1 MITLDITQRRDI
13 IDKVLQDIYTAK
25 SKGRVVNEAL
35 LDKFLKNEINN
46 FASNEDIEAEDISNE
61 DIETIRREVEYNAP
75 IQHSTEGFI
84 LDEYEEGAD
93 WFTELEDKSRK
104 DGEYWNNYMQYLI
117 KEGKLDRNSLNKL
130 RNETLVNLMNCL
142 GDPLVKSSKQLVR
155 RGLVV
160 GDVQSG
166 KTATYIGL
174 MCKAADAGYKA
185 IIVLAGTTESLRKQT
200 QQRVEEGLI
209 GYTIE
214 SAQNGRQLLTN
225 IKKIGVGKFR
235 SSDSKTPTSFA
246 SRDDDFRGDKNKTI
260 ATLGSQSSICVF
272 VIKKNK
278 TVLEKLY
285 NWLKDLNANE
295 SDGLIHHPLLLLDDE
310 ADNASLNTRKKEG
323 KKENDNLNPT
333 AINKGIRKILNLFY
347 TSTYVGFTATPFAN
361 VFIDPETTEEME
373 NSDLFP
379 ENFIYSLP
387 TPTTY
392 VGAAKL
398 FSENG
403 ACNHCIKYIS
413 DIDEPDDEILK
424 GSSDAENDA
433 RMLYFKHKKSW
444 KGEFPDSLT
453 DSIRCFYLANVIRDL
468 RGDMMS
474 PRTMMINIS
483 RFTKVHGHITEHVSN
498 IYNND
503 VDEIEFAFK
512 DKFED
517 NSDNALFCKFC
528 KLFEKHFS
536 NCEFPIE
543 KVVDKQRLYDAI
555 NGFVIKSINSNSADS
570 LDYAHYPSMRCIAIG
585 GLSLSRGLTLEGLMV
600 SYFYRNTAT
609 FDVLMQMGRW
619 FGYRRNYEDIC
630 QIWCTKDSASWY
642 QDIWKASE
650 ELKDDISKMFDA
662 RMTPREFGL
671 KVHDISDDLQI
682 TAANKMRSA
691 LDYDIQ
697 LSYWGNIFET
707 PYINQSLKDNDIN
720 VSLVNEFFTDV
731 CPISKMKQMSGSLVY
746 SGLDKSDIVKFVNNL
761 AISRRNI
768 HFQIDQIVDFLE
780 KDNDPK
786 LESWD
791 IQFVASSRMKSRF
804 DIAGAKIAGVER
816 TLYMKNGVVCFTNKG
831 RLGGTSETALLLT
844 PKQKAKAEVNYK
856 NNKGINQNSNVS
868 KFPSDTWFKYVDDR
882 NPCLFIY
889 PVKPKND
896 INDETEN
903 KRIIELISKL
913 DNSPLYGFSIGLPK
927 NLSSSAE
934 SKHYKITKDLAQQL
948 FDDFAES
955 DDDE

>member
-1 MITLDITQRRDI
+1 MEYDIEDGKDKKKDAIKAPRI
-13 IDKVLQDIYTAK
+13 IHKEEIEPSKKKK
-25 SKGRVVNEAL
+25 SEPV
-35 LDKFLKNEINN
+35 EIVRFNP
-46 FASNEDIEAEDISNE
+46 SSKEDIDI
-61 DIETIRREVEYNAP
+61 IRREVEYNAP

-142 GDPLVKSSKQLVR
+142 GDPLVKSSKQVVR

-174 MCKAADAGYKA
+174 MCKAADAGYKT

-214 SAQNGRQLLTN
+214 SAKNGNQSLN
-225 IKKIGVGKFR
+225 KINKIGVGLFR

-246 SRDDDFRGDKNKTI
+246 SKDDDFKGEKDKTI
-260 ATLGSQSSICVF
+260 ATLSSQSSICVF

-285 NWLKDLNANE
+285 NWLKDLNANDE
-295 SDGLIHHPLLLLDDE
+295 DGLIHHPLLLLDDE

-347 TSTYVGFTATPFAN
+347 TATYTGFTATPFAN

-398 FSENG
+398 FSDDGE
-403 ACNHCIKYIS
+403 CKHCIKYIS
-413 DIDEPDDEILK
+413 DIDEPEDDIVK
-424 GSSDAENDA
+424 GCSDAENDA

-468 RGDMMS
+468 RLNEKS

-483 RFTKVHGHITEHVSN
+483 RFTKVHDYITQYVSG
-498 IYNND
+498 IYNQD
-503 VDEIEFAFK
+503 VDEIEFGFK
-512 DKFED
+512 DEFE
-517 NSDNALFCKFC
+517 NNTGNALFCKLC
-528 KLFEKHFS
+528 QLFEKHFS
-536 NCEFPIE
+536 NCGFTIE
-543 KVVDKQRLYDAI
+543 EVVNKQRLYDGI
-555 NGFVIKSINSNSADS
+555 KDIIIKSINSNSADN

-642 QDIWKASE
+642 RDIWKASE
-650 ELKDDISKMFDA
+650 ELKDDISKMYDA

-697 LSYWGNIFET
+697 LAYWGNVFET
-707 PYINQSLKDNDIN
+707 PYINQSLKDNDTNI
-720 VSLVNEFFTDV
+720 SFVNKFFTSV
-731 CPISKMKQMSGSLVY
+731 CPISKMEQVSGSLVY
-746 SGLDKSDIVKFVNNL
+746 RNLDKSDIVKFISNL
-761 AISRRNI
+761 AVSRRNI

-780 KDNDPK
+780 KEN
-786 LESWD
+786 
-791 IQFVASSRMKSRF
+791 A
-804 DIAGAKIAGVER
+804 
-816 TLYMKNGVVCFTNKG
+816 TL
-831 RLGGTSETALLLT
+831 A
-844 PKQKAKAEVNYK
+844 
-856 NNKGINQNSNVS
+856 
-868 KFPSDTWFKYVDDR
+868 
-882 NPCLFIY
+882 
-889 PVKPKND
+889 
-896 INDETEN
+896 
-903 KRIIELISKL
+903 
-913 DNSPLYGFSIGLPK
+913 
-927 NLSSSAE
+927 
-934 SKHYKITKDLAQQL
+934 
-948 FDDFAES
+948 
-955 DDDE
+955 

>member
-1 MITLDITQRRDI
+1 MIELDITQRREI
-13 IDKVLQDIYTAK
+13 IDKVLQDIYTAR
-25 SKGRVVNEAL
+25 SRGRVVDEAK

-46 FASNEDIEAEDISNE
+46 FASNEDIEVEDISKE
-61 DIETIRREVEYNAP
+61 DIDIIRREVEYNAP

-84 LDEYEEGAD
+84 LDEYEDGAD
-93 WFTELEDKSRK
+93 WFTELEDESRK

-214 SAQNGRQLLTN
+214 SARNGRQALTN
-225 IKKIGVGKFR
+225 IKKIGVGLFR

-278 TVLEKLY
+278 IVLEKLY
-285 NWLKDLNANE
+285 NWLRDLNANAE
-295 SDGLIHHPLLLLDDE
+295 DGLIHHPLLLLDDE
-310 ADNASLNTRKKEG
+310 ADNASLNTRKKDG
-323 KKENDNLNPT
+323 KKETDNLNPN

-398 FSENG
+398 FSEEG
-403 ACNHCIKYIS
+403 VCKHCIKYIS
-413 DIDEPDDEILK
+413 DIDEPEDEIVK

-433 RMLYFKHKKSW
+433 RMLYFKHKKTW

-453 DSIRCFYLANVIRDL
+453 DSIRCFYIANVIRDL
-468 RGDMMS
+468 RGDVMS

-483 RFTKVHGHITEHVSN
+483 RFTKVHGYINQYVSN
-498 IYNND
+498 IYNKD
-503 VDEIEFAFK
+503 VNEIEFAFN
-512 DKFED
+512 DKFE
-517 NSDNALFCKFC
+517 NNTDNALFCKFC

-536 NCEFPIE
+536 NCGFSIE
-543 KVVDKQRLYDAI
+543 EVVDKQRLYDAI
-555 NGFVIKSINSNSADS
+555 NGFVIKSINSRSDS
-570 LDYAHYPSMRCIAIG
+570 LDYVQYPSMRCIAIG

-600 SYFYRNTAT
+600 SYFYRNTVT
-609 FDVLMQMGRW
+609 YDVLMQMGRW

-642 QDIWKASE
+642 RDIWRASE
-650 ELKDDISKMFDA
+650 ELKNDISKMFEA

-697 LSYWGNIFET
+697 LSFWGSTFET
-707 PYINQSLKDNDIN
+707 PYINQGLKDNDN
-720 VSLVNEFFTDV
+720 NDSLVNEFFTNV
-731 CPISKMKQMSGSLVY
+731 CPISDMKQISGSLVF
-746 SGLDKSDIVKFVNNL
+746 SGIHKSDIVIFINNL
-761 AISRRNI
+761 AVSRKNI

-780 KDNDPK
+780 NDNDSK

-791 IQFVASSRMKSRF
+791 IMLVASSRMKPCF
-804 DIAGAKIAGVER
+804 DVAGDKIAGVER

-831 RLGGTSETALLLT
+831 RLGGTTETALLLT
-844 PKQKAKAEVNYK
+844 QEQKVKAEKDYK
-856 NNKGINQNSNVS
+856 NNKRIRQDLDVS
-868 KFPSDTWFKYVDDR
+868 TFPSDTWFKYVDDR

-896 INDETEN
+896 IDDETEN
-903 KRIIELISKL
+903 TKIIELISEL
-913 DNSPLYGFSIGLPK
+913 GNRPLYGFSIGLPK
-927 NLSSSAE
+927 NLSVGNE
-934 SKHYKITKDLAQQL
+934 CKHYKITKDLAQQL
-948 FDDFAES
+948 FEDFAES

>member
-1 MITLDITQRRDI
+1 MIKLDITQRREI
-13 IDKVLQDIYTAK
+13 IDKILQDIYTAK
-25 SKGRVVNEAL
+25 SKGKVVDEAKL
-35 LDKFLKNEINN
+35 EKFLRNEINN
-46 FASNEDIEAEDISNE
+46 FASNEDIEAEDISKE
-61 DIETIRREVEYNAP
+61 DVETIRREVEYHAP

-93 WFTELEDKSRK
+93 WFTELEDNSRK
-104 DGEYWNNYMQYLI
+104 DGVYWKNYMHYLI
-117 KEGKLDRNSLNKL
+117 KEGKLDRNSINKL

-166 KTATYIGL
+166 KTATYVGL

-214 SAQNGRQLLTN
+214 SAQNGRQSLTN
-225 IKKIGVGKFR
+225 IKKIGVGEFR
-235 SSDSKTPTSFA
+235 SSDSPTPTSFA
-246 SRDDDFRGDKNKTI
+246 SRDDDFMGDRNKTI

-278 TVLEKLY
+278 TVLTKLY

-310 ADNASLNTRKKEG
+310 ADNASLNTRK
-323 KKENDNLNPT
+323 DNLNPP
-333 AINKGIRKILNLFY
+333 AINKGIREILNLFY

-403 ACNHCIKYIS
+403 GCKHCIKYIS
-413 DIDEPDDEILK
+413 DIDEPEDEIIK
-424 GSSDAENDA
+424 GSSDTENDA

-444 KGEFPDSLT
+444 EGEFPDSLT

-468 RGDMMS
+468 RGDTRS

-483 RFTKVHGHITEHVSN
+483 RFTKVHGHITAYVSS
-498 IYNND
+498 IYNKDLN
-503 VDEIEFAFK
+503 EIEFSF
-512 DKFED
+512 
-517 NSDNALFCKFC
+517 SDNFKENSNNTLFCKFC

-536 NCEFPIE
+536 DCGFSLEE
-543 KVVDKQRLYDAI
+543 VVNKQRLYDAI
-555 NGFVIKSINSNSADS
+555 SRFIIKSINSNSNDS
-570 LDYAHYPSMRCIAIG
+570 LDYAKYPLMRCIAIG

-642 QDIWKASE
+642 RDIWKASE

-697 LSYWGNIFET
+697 LSYWGNTFET
-707 PYINQSLKDNDIN
+707 PYINQSLKDNNKN
-720 VSLVNEFFTDV
+720 VSLVNEFFANV
-731 CPISKMKQMSGSLVY
+731 CPISKMEQISSSLV
-746 SGLDKSDIVKFVNNL
+746 SRNLRKSDIAKFINSL
-761 AISRRNI
+761 AVSRRNI
-768 HFQIDQIVDFLE
+768 HFQVDQIVDFLE
-780 KDNDPK
+780 KDNDSK
-786 LESWD
+786 LEFWD
-791 IQFVASSRMKSRF
+791 IQFVASSKMKPCF
-804 DIAGAKIAGVER
+804 DIAGTTIAGVER
-816 TLYMKNGVVCFTNKG
+816 TLYIKNGVVCFTNKG

-844 PKQKAKAEVNYK
+844 PEQKEIAERDYK
-856 NNKGINQNSNVS
+856 NNKGIRQDLNVS
-868 KFPSDTWFKYVDDR
+868 TYPSETWFKYVENR

-903 KRIIELISKL
+903 KRIIELIKEL
-913 DNSPLYGFSIGLPK
+913 GNSPLYGFSIGLPK
-927 NLSSSAE
+927 NLSATDE

-948 FDDFAES
+948 FEDFAES

>member
-1 MITLDITQRRDI
+1 MIILNASQKREI

-25 SKGRVVNEAL
+25 SRGKIVDETK
-35 LDKFLKNEINN
+35 LDKFLNNEIRN
-46 FASNEDIEAEDISNE
+46 FASNEDIEVEDISKE
-61 DIETIRREVEYNAP
+61 DVETIRREVEYHAP
-75 IQHSTEGFI
+75 IQHTPEGFI
-84 LDEYEEGAD
+84 LDEYDEGAD
-93 WFTELEDKSRK
+93 WFTELDDKSRT

-214 SAQNGRQLLTN
+214 SARNGRQPLTN
-225 IKKIGVGKFR
+225 IKKVGVGLFR

-260 ATLGSQSSICVF
+260 ATLSSQSSICVF

-285 NWLKDLNANE
+285 SWLKDLNADGK
-295 SDGLIHHPLLLLDDE
+295 DGLIHHPLLLLDDE
-310 ADNASLNTRKKEG
+310 ADNASLNTRKKDG
-323 KKENDNLNPT
+323 KRENDNLNPT

-347 TSTYVGFTATPFAN
+347 TSTYAGFTATPFAN

-398 FSENG
+398 FSEEG
-403 ACNHCIKYIS
+403 VCKHCIKYIS
-413 DIDEPDDEILK
+413 DIDEPEDEIVR
-424 GSSDAENDA
+424 GSRDAENDA

-468 RGDMMS
+468 RGDVMS

-483 RFTKVHGHITEHVSN
+483 RFTKVHDYINQYVSD
-498 IYNND
+498 IYNKD
-503 VDEIEFAFK
+503 VSEIDFAFN
-512 DKFED
+512 DKFEK
-517 NSDNALFCKFC
+517 NTNNALFCKFC

-536 NCEFPIE
+536 NCEFSIE
-543 KVVDKQRLYDAI
+543 EVVDKQRLYNAI
-555 NGFVIKSINSNSADS
+555 SGFVIKAINSRSDS
-570 LDYAHYPSMRCIAIG
+570 LDYVQYPSMRCIAIG
-585 GLSLSRGLTLEGLMV
+585 GLSLSRGLTLEGLTV

-609 FDVLMQMGRW
+609 YDVLMQMGRW

-642 QDIWKASE
+642 HDIWRASE
-650 ELKDDISKMFDA
+650 ELKNDISKMFEA

-697 LSYWGNIFET
+697 LSFWGSTFET
-707 PYINQSLKDNDIN
+707 PYINQGLKDNDNN
-720 VSLVNEFFTDV
+720 VSLVNEFFTNV
-731 CPISKMKQMSGSLVY
+731 CPISKMEQISGSLV
-746 SGLDKSDIVKFVNNL
+746 GRGVAKSNIVNFITRL

-791 IQFVASSRMKSRF
+791 IQFVASSRMEPCF
-804 DIAGAKIAGVER
+804 EIAGVKMAGIER
-816 TLYMKNGVVCFTNKG
+816 TLYMKNGAVCFTNKG

-844 PKQKAKAEVNYK
+844 SQQKATAEKEYK
-856 NNKGINQNSNVS
+856 INKGMKENVNVFT
-868 KFPSDTWFKYVDDR
+868 FPSDTWFKYVDDR

-896 INDETEN
+896 VNDETEN
-903 KRIIELISKL
+903 KKIVDFISELK
-913 DNSPLYGFSIGLPK
+913 NNPLYGFSLGLPK
-927 NLSSSAE
+927 NHTADAE

-948 FDDFAES
+948 FEDFAES